1 MIFYNF
7 FHFLTILLSTVFIF
21 FIIGFLIRSIT
32 CSSFNHE
39 NRGLFYTL
47 LIGIL
52 FILIVY
58 SFYKSSFRTSMLF
71 ILPSL
76 LCFFYL
82 NKVRL
87 CKPKKIYVSIN
98 QDVKPYLIIVLL
110 LFLYQFLSY
119 FDVKDGS
126 IKHLFV
132 DNYTYAHIA
141 SVLNQFGSE
150 NIDFSVNYFIPSA
163 QSELVPYR
171 YADLWISA
179 FVMDVFSINNV
190 ASYFLVTIPLLLSL
204 SCLFIY
210 SIYSHVSQKKYF
222 VSILSFLLLFVSI
235 FFLPILNPW
244 DKLKYLSETSVIGV
258 FKQKIS
264 FSFIF
269 ILLFIYHWNANRENS
284 ILFLILIPILYV
296 SFLPVWIVLLFYLFY
311 SIPKSK
317 LFYKNKFFK
326 LFIVL
331 ILTTLC
337 YKMFYHFFGAKLF
350 TDNQLSFK
358 NNPIARR
365 LPKELIDP
373 NLKFNFKSFF
383 VGLVSVSIPNI
394 FFYIRNSVSH
404 LVVGS
409 FFYLPFFFLITNRI
423 KENISI
429 LKFILLLL
437 IIGLVFTIFGL
448 GGVDSYQ
455 FYSNNLVFISAFL
468 IVTFCTFKQR
478 KFKVI
483 LFFIFIILFNFLPV
497 FSFQSSVSEQNKL
510 DCKFLKKTSKCLNK
524 ENNFI
529 VCYLNKNDFDKTY
542 YSWVSKNILLSINQF
557 SSKKVFFTVGN
568 QSVID
573 NSIFKG
579 YFYNFSL
586 YSKRLEIYKE
596 TEIEFTKCQKIK
608 NFLFFPG
615 VKIPNFLNDR
625 KKKVLISEHG
635 YKFIQIH

>member
-7 FHFLTILLSTVFIF
+7 FHFLTILLFTVFIF

-132 DNYTYAHIA
+132 DNYTYANIA

-190 ASYFLVTIPLLLSL
+190 ASYYLVTIPLLLSL

-210 SIYSHVSQKKYF
+210 SIYAHVSQKKYF
-222 VSILSFLLLFVSI
+222 VTILSFLLLFVSI

-331 ILTTLC
+331 ILTILC

-468 IVTFCTFKQR
+468 IVTFCTFKQH

-586 YSKRLEIYKE
+586 YTKRLEIYKE
-596 TEIEFTKCQKIK
+596 TEIEFTKSQKFK